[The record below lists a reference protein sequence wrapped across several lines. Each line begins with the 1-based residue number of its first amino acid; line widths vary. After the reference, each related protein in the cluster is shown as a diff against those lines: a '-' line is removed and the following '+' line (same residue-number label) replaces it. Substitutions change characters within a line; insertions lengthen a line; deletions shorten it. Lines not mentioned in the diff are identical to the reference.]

1 MSAESASFAMPAAL
15 VKLRQQAETA
25 WKARTRRERQALLV
39 VGLVVLT
46 FVVWSVLVRPAW
58 RSLSET
64 PAQLDQL
71 EAQMQLMQRLA
82 SESRELRAATPVS
95 AAQAAVA
102 LKAATDRL
110 GDAGK
115 ITLLGDR
122 ATLTLNGVHADALRG
137 WLNEARSAARAR
149 PVEAQLVRGPKG
161 YSGSMI
167 VNFAGAQ

>member
-1 MSAESASFAMPAAL
+1 MSTESSSALPAAMA
-15 VKLRQQAETA
+15 KLRLQAATA
-25 WKARTRRERQALLV
+25 WAARTRRERQALV
-39 VGLVVLT
+39 FVGAVLLS
-46 FVVWSVLVRPAW
+46 FIVWSVLVQPAW
-58 RSLSET
+58 RSLRET
-64 PAQLDQL
+64 PLQLDQL
-71 EAQMQLMQRLA
+71 EAQMQQMQRLA
-82 SESRELRAATPVS
+82 SESRELRAATAVS

-110 GDAGK
+110 GEAGK

-122 ATLTLNGVHADALRG
+122 ATLTLNGANAEALRG
-137 WLNEARSAARAR
+137 WLTEARSAARAR